1 MVARLLG
8 RDLHRDA
15 RRVSLLRPVAV
26 LAHVA
31 ERHRED
37 QMTFRFTVAA
47 AYYAKIATALVP
59 LVSAVPR

>member
-47 AYYAKIATALVP
+47 AYYA
-59 LVSAVPR
+59 